1 MSVAHPDRR
10 SSARLEHPPTG
21 ARGGALLGAVLA
33 ALAAT
38 LLALAL
44 ARPAL
49 ADVGETIVLRC
60 THNESLSGFSQADY
74 KKALEDL
81 RADAEEYSACAQ
93 EIREAQLAAA
103 AGGRG
108 GGGSS
113 AGGAVAAVPIAA
125 TPAEQRALAHAQR
138 AGDEP
143 VPLSGGQVVRP
154 GVVRADISS
163 AFSTLPTP
171 VLTILAFMLAG
182 LLAMAARTAHK
193 RIRGRTP

>member
-1 MSVAHPDRR
+1 MSVAHLQHR
-10 SSARLEHPPTG
+10 PTG
-21 ARGGALLGAVLA
+21 ERGALLGGLLA
-33 ALAAT
+33 AVAAV
-38 LLALAL
+38 LLALAQ
-44 ARPAL
+44 PAMG
-49 ADVGETIVLRC
+49 DVGETIVLRC

-81 RADAEEYSACAQ
+81 RADTEEYSDCSQ

-103 AGGRG
+103 TGRGSG
-108 GGGSS
+108 GGGA
-113 AGGAVAAVPIAA
+113 AGAAAVVPIAA

-143 VPLSGGQVVRP
+143 VRLSGGQVVRP
-154 GVVRADISS
+154 GVVHADISS
-163 AFSTLPTP
+163 ALSTLPTP

-182 LLAMAARTAHK
+182 LLAVAARAARK